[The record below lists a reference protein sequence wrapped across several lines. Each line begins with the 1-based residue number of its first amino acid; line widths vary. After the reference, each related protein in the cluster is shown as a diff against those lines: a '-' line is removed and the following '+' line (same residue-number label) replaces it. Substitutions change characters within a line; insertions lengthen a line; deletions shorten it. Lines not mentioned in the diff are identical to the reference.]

1 MTTAIPPGNP
11 EPLSGKWAVPQL
23 PQPQPV
29 PPGADPDPATGD
41 VITAILLK
49 LTRHTE
55 QLAALGGQLTQL
67 AATAIR
73 QAAIVSTLETLDREI
88 AALAERITRLADAR
102 AGHGDGEHDDGYQ
115 PVPAPRWWSLVG
127 PEREN
132 AIARIRAWVEQVYR
146 PGYGHHAATLAPC
159 WDQHSLCL
167 YGLDWLMELW
177 SVLYLSPAREPPDL
191 ASQAEFQTRIL
202 PALADQLHRET
213 NRCPHR
219 LPTTGGPG
227 RPIPGSAHPG
237 SRPQGQDP
245 R

>member
-1 MTTAIPPGNP
+1 MTTASPPENP

-49 LTRHTE
+49 LTQHTE
-55 QLAALGGQLTQL
+55 QLAALDGQLTQL

-73 QAAIVSTLETLDREI
+73 QATIVSALETLDREI
-88 AALAERITRLADAR
+88 VALAERITRLADAR
-102 AGHGDGEHDDGYQ
+102 TGHADGETGDGYQ
-115 PVPAPRWWSLVG
+115 PVPAPRWWSLAG

-132 AIARIRAWVEQVYR
+132 AITRIRAWVEQVYR
-146 PGYGHHAATLAPC
+146 PGYGQLAATLAPC
-159 WDQHSLCL
+159 WDQHPLCL

-177 SVLYLSPAREPPDL
+177 SVLYLSPAREPADL

-202 PALADQLHRET
+202 PVLTDQLHRET
-213 NRCPHR
+213 TRCPHR
-219 LPTTGGPG
+219 LPA
-227 RPIPGSAHPG
+227 RPCP
-237 SRPQGQDP
+237 PQAT
-245 R
+245 